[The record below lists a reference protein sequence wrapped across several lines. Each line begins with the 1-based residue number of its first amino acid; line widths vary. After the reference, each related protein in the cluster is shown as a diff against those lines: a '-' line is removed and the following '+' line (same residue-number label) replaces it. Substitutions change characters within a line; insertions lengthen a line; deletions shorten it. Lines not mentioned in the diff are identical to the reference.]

1 VETLTAVPTFA
12 VPPERTKGACSDIA
26 TLIVNEAEAV
36 LVSDPM
42 SAIAVI
48 VNVEVAVTVSGVPEI
63 VPVEISKFNP
73 SGRVPLME

>member
-1 VETLTAVPTFA
+1 VETLIAVPTFA
-12 VPPERTKGACSDIA
+12 VPPERTKGACNDIA

-36 LVSDPM
+36 RVSDPM